1 MRTRSPITADGPAA
15 DVPGTGARGAKKR
28 RSPGKQPSVEKQQ
41 SVGKQEAKSL
51 KAREAIC
58 RSTISCL
65 IEYGYSDTS
74 INRVSDR
81 AGLSKGAL
89 QHHFPTKEDLIAAV
103 VEALLARPL
112 ARAHS
117 AQPGSD
123 GADTKI
129 VAARLRSGW
138 TDFVNTGSYR
148 ALLEILV
155 AARTDAGLRNR
166 IDPILQNWNRLHDQQ
181 TRESYEAV
189 SGNDDDVELLMVMH
203 RALLRGLV
211 IQDRY
216 VSDPRY
222 NARVLER
229 WISIV
234 APMLRPRR
242 GASKRGKAQV

>member
-1 MRTRSPITADGPAA
+1 MRTKPTMIVRSPVAY
-15 DVPGTGARGAKKR
+15 ARSVGE
-28 RSPGKQPSVEKQQ
+28 PSVEEPRHL
-41 SVGKQEAKSL
+41 GKQEAKSL

-65 IEYGYSDTS
+65 IECGYSETS
-74 INRVSDR
+74 INRVAER

-103 VEALLARPL
+103 VEILLARPL
-112 ARAHS
+112 ARSHS
-117 AQPGSD
+117 APPRTSGTD
-123 GADTKI
+123 ATM
-129 VAARLRSGW
+129 VATRLRSSW
-138 TDFVNTGSYR
+138 TDFINTGAYR

-166 IDPILQNWNRLHDQQ
+166 IDYILQDWNRVHDLQ

-216 VSDPRY
+216 VSDPKY
-222 NARVLER
+222 NARVVER

-242 GASKRGKAQV
+242 DLAERAKPGSSPSRKDRR

>member
-1 MRTRSPITADGPAA
+1 MAFYLAVRSMVI
-15 DVPGTGARGAKKR
+15 DV
-28 RSPGKQPSVEKQQ
+28 Q
-41 SVGKQEAKSL
+41 SLGKQEAKSL

-58 RSTISCL
+58 RAAISCL
-65 IEYGYSDTS
+65 VELGYAETS
-74 INRVSDR
+74 INRVAER
-81 AGLSKGAL
+81 ASLSKGAL

-103 VEALLARPL
+103 VETLLARPL
-112 ARAHS
+112 ARVHS
-117 AQPGSD
+117 LRPEAGRK
-123 GADTKI
+123 DTEI

-166 IDPILQNWNRLHDQQ
+166 IEQILQAWNRAHDLQ
-181 TRESYEAV
+181 TRESYEAE
-189 SGNDDDVELLMVMH
+189 SGDDDDVELLMVMH

-222 NARVLER
+222 NARVVER

-234 APMLRPRR
+234 APMLRLRR
-242 GASKRGKAQV
+242 R

>member
-1 MRTRSPITADGPAA
+1 MRTRSSKTAHAPAA
-15 DVPGTGARGAKKR
+15 DAPGTGE
-28 RSPGKQPSVEKQQ
+28 RSHGKQGSGKQPSL
-41 SVGKQEAKSL
+41 GKQEAKSL

-65 IEYGYSDTS
+65 IGYGYSETS
-74 INRVSDR
+74 INRVADR
-81 AGLSKGAL
+81 AKLSKGAL

-112 ARAHS
+112 ARAHA
-117 AQPGSD
+117 AQPGSG

-166 IDPILQNWNRLHDQQ
+166 IDPILKDWNRLHDQQ
-181 TRESYEAV
+181 TRESWEAV

-216 VSDPRY
+216 VSDPKY
-222 NARVLER
+222 TTRVLER

-242 GASKRGKAQV
+242 GPLKRGKAQL